1 MREKFTVIKAA
12 IGVSSEEEKTNI
24 QTKKKKKK
32 RSVLREKKRNYGKVT
47 QRVAE
52 EIPTQLAG
60 GQK

>member
-1 MREKFTVIKAA
+1 MFQAKK
-12 IGVSSEEEKTNI
+12 KK
-24 QTKKKKKK
+24 QTYRQKKKKKK